1 MADGTLLFL
10 EIVPAT
16 GRDLLTLSPDGKVTA
31 ARVTPANETAGQFS
45 PGGTGSRVWLAY
57 ESDESGRSEI
67 YVQSYP
73 GGTNRIPVSTGG
85 GFLPTLHSVAAEQT
99 TSTPITLV
107 TNWPALLKKD

>member
-1 MADGTLLFL
+1 MDRSRLCG
-10 EIVPAT
+10 
-16 GRDLLTLSPDGKVTA
+16 SPRPTKPRASSHQAEQVAESG
-31 ARVTPANETAGQFS
+31 
-45 PGGTGSRVWLAY
+45 WY